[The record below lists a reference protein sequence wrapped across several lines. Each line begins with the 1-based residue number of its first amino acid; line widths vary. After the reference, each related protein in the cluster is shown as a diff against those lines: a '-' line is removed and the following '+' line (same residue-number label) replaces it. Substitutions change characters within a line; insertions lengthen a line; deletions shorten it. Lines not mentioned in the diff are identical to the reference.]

1 MDITVDLHT
10 HSVASGHAYS
20 TVLELA
26 HAGAARGFEA
36 IAITDHGPGLPQGP
50 HPFHF
55 SNQSRFAYLRT
66 PCCILSGV
74 EDDLSGPDGQLYL
87 SEPLL
92 KQLDVVLVGV
102 HPYGWAATASH
113 AEIQRSL
120 LRAMERPQVKGVTH
134 PVNAWVELDVKE
146 IVRHAAATDTAV
158 ELNMSKIVG
167 LEPRLR
173 QFLEWVRA
181 FDAPLMINSDA
192 HCAGEVG
199 LFNGLD
205 HFAELIDPARVVN
218 HSLAATVAFFEIHR
232 DDVRARCQ
240 QRAASVANSG
250 EP

>member
-1 MDITVDLHT
+1 MELTVDLHT

-26 HAGAARGFEA
+26 QAGTARGLEA

-55 SNQSRFAYLRT
+55 SNQSRFVHLRA

-87 SEPLL
+87 SEQLL
-92 KQLDVVLVGV
+92 APLDVVLVGV
-102 HPYGWAATASH
+102 HPYGWAGTATRA
-113 AEIQRSL
+113 AIQRSL
-120 LRAMERPQVKGVTH
+120 LRAMERPRVKGVTH

-146 IVRHAAATDTAV
+146 IVRQAAATGTAV
-158 ELNMSKIVG
+158 ELNMSKIAG
-167 LEPRLR
+167 LAPRLR

-199 LFNGLD
+199 LFDGLD
-205 HFAELIDPARVVN
+205 QFIELIDPIRVVN
-218 HSLAATVAFFEIHR
+218 RSLTATVAFFEIHR

-240 QRAASVANSG
+240 PRVAG
-250 EP
+250 VATPEQP